1 MIKFTKLR
9 YKNFLSSG
17 NSFTEI
23 DFSKSPTTLVV
34 GHNGSGKSTLLD
46 AIAFGLFG
54 KAYRSISKNQL
65 VNSINKKDTVVEI
78 SFSVSGSDYTVR
90 RGIKPNI
97 FEIYRNGEMMNQSS
111 HSKEYQKILEQN
123 ILKLNHKSF
132 HQIVVLGSSSFIPF
146 MQLNNN
152 HRREVIEDLLDINVF
167 SKMNNIMKEK
177 QSMLKEDIKELNNNI
192 SLYDTKIMSQKKY
205 INDIKSI
212 NATEKDKKYSLIEE
226 YNIEI
231 EKLQNRNIELS
242 EYIRNNQPD
251 VEKNKEIKEKRLK
264 DLNNFKT
271 KFNSD
276 VKRVVKDVEF
286 FNKNESC
293 PSCKQNISEDLRDN
307 KINEYKDKSKELKKA
322 IDDVEVEI
330 NKTDVDLK
338 EILLNIEEIR
348 KCQNEINTNN
358 VSIKQYQDSI
368 DRTQQDIDKLSEAT
382 DLNSSIEELEELEN
396 NKDSMTE
403 KKLTLNEQFNYN
415 MVIGEMLKDTGIKTK
430 IVKQY
435 IPVINNFVNNYL
447 QTLDFF
453 VQFHL
458 DENFQETIKS
468 RYRDTFSY
476 ASFSEGEKQ
485 RIDLALLFTWRH
497 IAKMKNS
504 VATNLLIL
512 DETFDS
518 SLDDEGID
526 NLLKIVQ
533 SLGDDTNVFIIS
545 HKGDIL
551 DNKFTS
557 KIEFYKD
564 KNFSKMR

>member
-1 MIKFTKLR
+1 
-9 YKNFLSSG
+9 
-17 NSFTEI
+17 
-23 DFSKSPTTLVV
+23 
-34 GHNGSGKSTLLD
+34 
-46 AIAFGLFG
+46 
-54 KAYRSISKNQL
+54 L